1 VARLFTRIVA
11 SSPHF
16 RQSSVWYLNSAD
28 FIPIRLKTRRYNPVN
43 DMHAVPKPDQ
53 ALAARL
59 GIGST
64 RRRRRWR
71 LWIGGAVIVLGV
83 GGWFA
88 LGRGPTHTYV
98 TKPIARG
105 LLAVNVSATGTLA
118 PRDQVD
124 VGAEVS
130 GRIDKLEVDFN
141 DHVKKGQVLARI
153 NTDQLVA
160 QLQQAQATL
169 DTAEATL
176 DQMSQTH
183 NRYVALE
190 KNNAVSREQLNS
202 SNGDYER
209 AKAGVE
215 LARATVDQ
223 DKTQLSWATIY
234 SPIDGVV
241 LDRKVSAGQT
251 VVAAFTTP
259 VLFTLA
265 SDLSQMEL
273 DVDIDEADVG
283 QVRAGAKATFTVDAY
298 PSRKF
303 AATLVSVHN
312 APKTVQGVVTYQGV
326 LLEKNKD
333 GLLKPGMTATAE
345 IEAAS
350 IRNALLVP
358 NAALRFVPPD
368 DVKKGAP
375 PAPPAL
381 NGVNAARVWTQN
393 GKTLKPHDLKLGAT
407 DGRSTEILS
416 GDLKP
421 GDEVVT
427 DLADKPTKTPGS

>member
-1 VARLFTRIVA
+1 
-11 SSPHF
+11 
-16 RQSSVWYLNSAD
+16 
-28 FIPIRLKTRRYNPVN
+28 
-43 DMHAVPKPDQ
+43 MHAVPKPDQ

-59 GIGST
+59 GIGSK
-64 RRRRRWR
+64 RRRRRWW
-71 LWIGGAVIVLGV
+71 LWLGVLAVILAG

-88 LGRGPTHTYV
+88 MNRGAAHTYV
-98 TKPIARG
+98 TKPVTRG

-141 DHVKKGQVLARI
+141 DHVKKGQVMARI

-169 DTAEATL
+169 DQAEATL
-176 DQMSQTH
+176 DQMTQTH
-183 NRYVALE
+183 ERYVTLE

-215 LARATVDQ
+215 LARAQVQQDQ
-223 DKTQLSWATIY
+223 TLLTKATIY
-234 SPIDGVV
+234 APIDGVV

-251 VVAAFTTP
+251 VVAAFAIP

-265 SDLSQMEL
+265 SDLNQMEL

-283 QVRAGAKATFTVDAY
+283 EVRTGAKATFTVDAY
-298 PSRKF
+298 PARKF
-303 AATLVSVHN
+303 AATLISVHN

-326 LLEKNKD
+326 LLEKNTD

-345 IEAAS
+345 IEAAT

-375 PAPPAL
+375 PAPPTL

-393 GKTLKPHDLKLGAT
+393 GKTLKPHDVRLGAT

-427 DLADKPTKTPGS
+427 DLADKPTKQPGS